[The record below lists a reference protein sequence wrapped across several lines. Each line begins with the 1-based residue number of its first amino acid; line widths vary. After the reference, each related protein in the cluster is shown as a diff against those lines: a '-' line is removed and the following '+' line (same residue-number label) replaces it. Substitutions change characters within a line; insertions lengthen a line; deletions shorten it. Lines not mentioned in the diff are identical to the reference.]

1 MKPETEAPRN
11 PPPRPPVTVFAAE
24 APPLPTLVVVGEPL
38 PKSKVDKATV
48 QKIVERVKE
57 L

>member
-11 PPPRPPVTVFAAE
+11 PTPRPKVTVFAAE
-24 APPLPTLVVVGEPL
+24 APPLPTLLIVEEPL
-38 PKSKVDKATV
+38 PKFRVDKATV
-48 QKIVERVKE
+48 QKIVQRVKD